1 MNPRNKEL
9 ESIRQV
15 AEKYVEGCHTGN
27 IALLR
32 SAFHPQAMMYGV
44 SQETLVVA
52 PIEGL
57 YAYLEAKEPPSK
69 TGEPHQCFISD
80 IRYDGAAA
88 IVEIVQ
94 ESCYGND
101 YTNYFLLLKVD
112 GEWLIV
118 SKSYSATLTA
128 QQAGV
133 KKATEME
140 AG

>member
-9 ESIRQV
+9 EAIRQV
-15 AEKYVEGCHTGN
+15 ANKYVEGCHTGN

-32 SAFHPQAMMYGV
+32 SAFHPQSMMYGI
-44 SQETLVVA
+44 SDENLVVA

-57 YAYLEAKEPPSK
+57 YAFLEANEPPAK

-101 YTNYFLLLKVD
+101 YTNYFQLLKID

-118 SKSYSATLTA
+118 SKSYSATPSSQHVGTKHA
-128 QQAGV
+128 M
-133 KKATEME
+133 EME

>member
-15 AEKYVEGCHTGN
+15 ANKYVEGCHTGD

-44 SQETLVVA
+44 SGENLVVA

-57 YAYLEAKEPPSK
+57 YAYLEANEPPAK
-69 TGEPHQCFISD
+69 TGEPHECFISD
-80 IRYDGAAA
+80 IRYEGGAAL
-88 IVEIVQ
+88 VEIVQ
-94 ESCYGND
+94 ESCFGND
-101 YTNYFLLLKVD
+101 YTNYFQLLKIA

-118 SKSYSATLTA
+118 SKSYSATPSN
-128 QQAGV
+128 QQVGA
-133 KKATEME
+133 KKAMEME